1 MKVSSQEEYGL
12 RCLLQVGKK
21 STDETPV
28 PISEIAVR
36 EGLSVE
42 YVGKLLMTLR
52 RGGLVKSIR
61 GKAGGYTLALPPD
74 EVSLKDVL
82 EVLSEPLYVAKHCDR
97 FSGTEDVCVH
107 TEDCSIRPV
116 WQELHLFLS
125 ESLGRVKLSHL
136 LASETKAHRMLR
148 LSLREQAAKLSNDA
162 PNLKRLP
169 TVS

>member
-21 STDETPV
+21 SSEGAPI

-52 RGGLVKSIR
+52 RGGLVKSVR
-61 GKAGGYTLALPPD
+61 GKAGGYTLALPTH
-74 EVSLKDVL
+74 EISLKDVL
-82 EVLSEPLYVAKHCDR
+82 DVLSDPLYAEKHCDR
-97 FSGTEDVCVH
+97 FSGTEETCVH
-107 TEDCSIRPV
+107 TDDCSIRPV
-116 WQELHLFLS
+116 WQELNLFVM
-125 ESLGRVKLSHL
+125 ESLDRIRLSHL
-136 LASETKAHRMLR
+136 LASETKAQRMLR
-148 LSLREQAAKLSNDA
+148 LSLREQAAKLSTDA
-162 PNLKRLP
+162 PDLKRLP